1 MQATNDIGPAIEP
14 DAPIALVAEDEVL
27 LRLALSDHLREAGF
41 EVLEAASGAEAQLI
55 LGAAIRVDVVISD
68 VHMAREGEGFELARW
83 MAETFPEIP
92 VILTSGSAGA
102 QRDAATRSTA
112 NVTDFVPKPY
122 SREELARL
130 VKARLGERE

>member
-1 MQATNDIGPAIEP
+1 MQATNNIGPAVQP

-27 LRLALSDHLREAGF
+27 LRLALSEHLRGAGF
-41 EVLEAASGAEAQLI
+41 EVLEAATGAEAQLI
-55 LGAAIRVDVVISD
+55 LGAAVRVDVVISD
-68 VHMAREGEGFELARW
+68 VHMARPGEGFELAGW

-102 QRDAATRSTA
+102 QQEAKSRATK

-122 SREELARL
+122 SREALERL
-130 VKARLGERE
+130 VRARVEGRE